1 MGGCASRPKGF
12 KAEFANSGKPVPA
25 ADPEKEELCTASEEK
40 TVVEEAART
49 AEAAQE
55 EKVEN
60 AEVDEQ
66 SNKHRSLSS
75 LFNEKRGKDSTES
88 GEATQTENVPSEPV
102 KGKDQNMEKTV
113 KETVVNV
120 VDAEKAKSPAEEK
133 ATPAVVASETVQTE
147 KPSESAPA
155 EAVKTE
161 KPEKSDEKKTKKEN
175 KEGPD
180 KDVKLTEKPSG
191 ENIRPQEP
199 VPLESP
205 ADVVSA

>member
-75 LFNEKRGKDSTES
+75 LFNERGKDSTES